1 MLNLFCVVWALA
13 MGVQAGSDVYPVPLK
28 ANPDGQ
34 PFDSFV
40 SHSIEFS
47 SFPEFAGM
55 SNRFQCCT
63 VSRMPLTW

>member
-1 MLNLFCVVWALA
+1 MLNLFCAVAALA
-13 MGVQAGSDVYPVPLK
+13 IGVQAGPDAYPVPLK

-34 PFDSFV
+34 PFDGFV

-55 SNRFQCCT
+55 
-63 VSRMPLTW
+63 